1 MFTRE
6 QIREISRRLSE
17 LGVRDTD
24 MVEADKVT
32 PYDTVAI
39 VQDNRN
45 KKTSIR
51 NIAKSIDGLVFIE

>member
-24 MVEADKVT
+24 MVETDKAT
-32 PYDTVAI
+32 PYDTVVI

-45 KKTSIR
+45 KRTSIR